1 MPGLCAPLRSPPPP
15 HAWILPYWYET
26 MWKFKK
32 QIKKKKKKVRSCEQL
47 ATQSSVSITRRRG
60 RMLSCPLEV
69 SPSPAP
75 LWTDRGDDIQWPDP
89 PAGVVTVDVCTRL
102 FFLKN
107 IIILCLI
114 STFIL
119 INTEPS
125 TVIFSLYS
133 DFISLM
139 IDTCRIY
146 GSTSQ
151 QYDQLEKE
159 KRGKKEK
166 EKTLKKQT
174 NKTSDDKIDT
184 TTTTS
189 SKALVDGSLLLG
201 YFVLLR
207 QIFIFSFQICINL
220 YLENVTVN
228 QWDWCKLKVPGVSI
242 VTCIPIHFTFNI
254 NLHH

>member
-1 MPGLCAPLRSPPPP
+1 
-15 HAWILPYWYET
+15 
-26 MWKFKK
+26 MWAAGHSV
-32 QIKKKKKKVRSCEQL
+32 ICEHNTT
-47 ATQSSVSITRRRG
+47 TQSDVVLSTRSFTE
-60 RMLSCPLEV
+60 SCPAV
-69 SPSPAP
+69 
-75 LWTDRGDDIQWPDP
+75 DRQRWRHPVTGP
-89 PAGVVTVDVCTRL
+89 PGRSRYCRCLYAA
-102 FFLKN
+102 FFFKN

-228 QWDWCKLKVPGVSI
+228 QWDWCKLKVPGVST

>member
-1 MPGLCAPLRSPPPP
+1 M
-15 HAWILPYWYET
+15 
-26 MWKFKK
+26 F
-32 QIKKKKKKVRSCEQL
+32 VR
-47 ATQSSVSITRRRG
+47 G
-60 RMLSCPLEV
+60 F
-69 SPSPAP
+69 
-75 LWTDRGDDIQWPDP
+75 
-89 PAGVVTVDVCTRL
+89 
-102 FFLKN
+102 FFLN

-228 QWDWCKLKVPGVSI
+228 QWDWCKLKVPGVWQSHVSRSI
-242 VTCIPIHFTFNI
+242 SHSTLIFTINHPVLIYTALIFIRTSSKSELHLRPAAIITLDGRWHVSFERLLWGDVIH
-254 NLHH
+254 LSCHQMPLQACSSL

>member
-1 MPGLCAPLRSPPPP
+1 
-15 HAWILPYWYET
+15 
-26 MWKFKK
+26 
-32 QIKKKKKKVRSCEQL
+32 
-47 ATQSSVSITRRRG
+47 
-60 RMLSCPLEV
+60 
-69 SPSPAP
+69 
-75 LWTDRGDDIQWPDP
+75 
-89 PAGVVTVDVCTRL
+89 
-102 FFLKN
+102 
-107 IIILCLI
+107 
-114 STFIL
+114 
-119 INTEPS
+119 
-125 TVIFSLYS
+125 
-133 DFISLM
+133 M

-159 KRGKKEK
+159 KRGIKEK

-228 QWDWCKLKVPGVSI
+228 Q
-242 VTCIPIHFTFNI
+242 
-254 NLHH
+254 

>member
-1 MPGLCAPLRSPPPP
+1 
-15 HAWILPYWYET
+15 
-26 MWKFKK
+26 
-32 QIKKKKKKVRSCEQL
+32 
-47 ATQSSVSITRRRG
+47 
-60 RMLSCPLEV
+60 MLSCPLEV

-102 FFLKN
+102 FLKN

-228 QWDWCKLKVPGVSI
+228 QWDWCKLKVPGVST
-242 VTCIPIHFTFNI
+242 VTCIPILFTFNI

>member
-32 QIKKKKKKVRSCEQL
+32 QIKKEKKVRSCEQL
-47 ATQSSVSITRRRG
+47 APQSSVSITRRPSRL
-60 RMLSCPLEV
+60 LSCPLEV

-89 PAGVVTVDVCTRL
+89 PAGVVTVDVCTQL
-102 FFLKN
+102 FLKKKKN

-139 IDTCRIY
+139 IDMCHIY

-151 QYDQLEKE
+151 QYDQLEEE
-159 KRGKKEK
+159 KREKKRK
-166 EKTLKKQT
+166 RKNPEKTNKQ
-174 NKTSDDKIDT
+174 N
-184 TTTTS
+184 
-189 SKALVDGSLLLG
+189 
-201 YFVLLR
+201 FR
-207 QIFIFSFQICINL
+207 
-220 YLENVTVN
+220 
-228 QWDWCKLKVPGVSI
+228 W
-242 VTCIPIHFTFNI
+242 
-254 NLHH
+254 